1 MSASAIDERTHDRR
15 RIRCTVNGGG
25 IERDIPVTRMLVD
38 FLRDDLGLTGTKRSC
53 DVEVCGVCTVLVD
66 GHPVSACTCLA
77 IEVDGADV
85 LTIEGL
91 ADGETLHPIQRAFVE
106 EYAMQ
111 CGYCTPGMVLTAKA
125 LLEAEP
131 APDRERVVEFMH
143 GNLCRCTGYKPI
155 VDAVCRAAEA
165 MRDA

>member
-25 IERDIPVTRMLVD
+25 VERDIPVTRMLVD

-155 VDAVCRAAEA
+155 VDAVL
-165 MRDA
+165 DA